1 MDLFEP
7 DEDLFF
13 EEHRENEN
21 AHLNGLNN
29 IQKQAVLATE
39 GAVLILAGAGTGK
52 TRVLTTRLAHILL
65 THLAQPY
72 EILAVTFTN
81 KAAAEMRER
90 ISTLTGQATHGWWV
104 GTFHALAARILRR
117 HADLC
122 ERTSDF
128 LIIDTD
134 DCQRLIKQLMGEF
147 LIDEKRFPPKLISSV
162 IQRWKDKGLNPH
174 QVHINDGSDI
184 ADGRILK
191 LYKRYQERLAELN
204 AVDFGDLLLL
214 CINLFQQNADI
225 LKKWQQ
231 RFRYIL
237 VDEYQDTNIAQ
248 YLWLRLLAQGHGNL
262 CCVGDDDQ
270 SIYSWRGA
278 EVGNILRFEKDFSD
292 AQIFKLEQNYRS
304 TGHILGAASGVIRY
318 NDGRLGKN
326 LWTEDSEGEKVQ
338 LVSARDGEEEAKLV
352 TLAMSNLQKSGEAW
366 HSMAVLVRTGFQT
379 RAFEEQLISK
389 AIPYRVVG
397 GARFYERQEIRDAL
411 AYFRLLLVPSDDL
424 AFERIINLPK
434 RGFGASSMAKL
445 LHGARQAQKSLFNA
459 AKNPE
464 IQKEIGGK
472 AGQSLVYFIQLFEHW
487 QKRIAQM
494 PHDELAEA
502 ILEES
507 GYLDIWRQNK
517 SPDAAGRVENLKELV
532 SAIAEFESL
541 PHFLEHVSLVMEN
554 EQTAGEDRVTLMTL
568 HGAKGLEFDT
578 VFLPGWEDGLFPNQ
592 RAIDESGTQGLE
604 EERRLAYVG
613 ITRGRKRVVILHAA
627 TRLLFGRWQTCL
639 PSRFI
644 EELPQQH
651 VEYKSLSQKQTVPS
665 ARYSS
670 DGYGRA
676 YSQDVEKVVE
686 RYRDETDNPWRKG
699 IKVTHRV
706 FGIGTIKQI
715 EGDRLTVSFE
725 NGTEKKIVKSFVEL
739 LEA

>member
-7 DEDLFF
+7 DDDLF
-13 EEHRENEN
+13 
-21 AHLNGLNN
+21 LNDDNHYDYLQGLND
-29 IQKQAVLATE
+29 IQKQAVLTTE

-52 TRVLTTRLAHILL
+52 TRVLTTRLSHILL
-65 THLAQPY
+65 NNQASPHQ
-72 EILAVTFTN
+72 ILAVTFTN
-81 KAAAEMRER
+81 KAAGEMRER
-90 ISTLTGQATHGWWV
+90 IGQMTNQATEGWWV
-104 GTFHALAARILRR
+104 GTFHALAARMLRR
-117 HADLC
+117 HAELC
-122 ERTSDF
+122 GRTSHF

-134 DCQRLIKQLMGEF
+134 DSQRLIKQLMGEF

-162 IQRWKDKGLNPH
+162 IQRWKDRGLNPH
-174 QVHINDGSDI
+174 QLRISDGSDM
-184 ADGRILK
+184 ADGRIAK
-191 LYKRYQERLAELN
+191 LYGRYQERLTELN

-214 CINLFQQNADI
+214 CLNLFQNNPDI
-225 LKKWQQ
+225 LEKWQK

-278 EVGNILRFEKDFSD
+278 EVGNILRFEKDFKE
-292 AQIFKLEQNYRS
+292 AKIFKLEQNYRS
-304 TGHILGAASGVIRY
+304 TGHILAAASGVIAH

-326 LWTEDSEGEKVQ
+326 LWTEGEKGEKLQ

-352 TLAMSNLQKSGEAW
+352 ALAMSNLQKAGERW
-366 HSMAVLVRTGFQT
+366 HSQAVLVRTGFQT
-379 RAFEEQLISK
+379 RAFEEQFIHK

-411 AYFRLLLVPSDDL
+411 AYLRLLIVPSDDL

-434 RGFGASSMAKL
+434 RGFGSSSMAKL
-445 LHGARQAQKSLFNA
+445 QLLAREKQLSLFEA
-459 AKNPE
+459 AKTTE
-464 IQKEIGGK
+464 ASELVSGK
-472 AGQSLVYFIQLFEHW
+472 AGQGLKDFIQLFEFW
-487 QKRIAQM
+487 QSRIDESK
-494 PHDELAEA
+494 HDELVEA

-507 GYLDIWRQNK
+507 GYLDMWRQNK
-517 SPDAAGRVENLKELV
+517 NPDAAGRVENLKELV
-532 SAIAEFESL
+532 SAISEFESL

-554 EQTAGEDRVTLMTL
+554 EQAAGEDRVTLMTL

-592 RAIDESGTQGLE
+592 RAIDESGSQGLE

-613 ITRGRKRVVILHAA
+613 ITRGKKRVVILHAA

-644 EELPQQH
+644 DELPEEH
-651 VEYKSLSQKQTVPS
+651 VEYKSLMPKSNHHFAYNSHKNQSFEAEEEHIVQ
-665 ARYSS
+665 RYKDDTDSPWKK
-670 DGYGRA
+670 GA
-676 YSQDVEKVVE
+676 KVFH
-686 RYRDETDNPWRKG
+686 K
-699 IKVTHRV
+699 V
-706 FGIGTIKQI
+706 FGEGVIKHI
-715 EGDRLTVSFE
+715 DGDRLTVKF
-725 NGTEKKIVKSFVEL
+725 NQGAEKKIVKSFVEL
-739 LEA
+739 LQ